1 MLNRLRIGPKL
12 LLAPGLVLALL
23 LATAACAW
31 FGMVRQNASMEN
43 LVQLRAARL
52 QAVADVAGEAR
63 MAHANIYQLL
73 AWINGSFAQARLDAL
88 TAQIRNRHGAVG
100 ARLERLTGGA
110 VADERGLL
118 AGSQQALASYRKA
131 VQETIELA
139 QVDQSI
145 ATNAMAKAERQFAA
159 LDVQLSQLAALE
171 KALSEAAYAQARQEF
186 GLLGMAMACLLALSV
201 ALSLAV
207 SMLLRRALLRDI
219 HGIGDSVRSLAA
231 GRLGPRPPVR
241 GRDEIADTARALDG
255 SVAQLNGTIR
265 SIRGAVLQIDVAA
278 REIASGNMDLSARTE
293 LQAGSLEETAS
304 AVDCLASAV
313 RSNAE
318 HAREACQLA
327 ANANQLAAHGGAAVA
342 DAVQTMEAIRSSSR
356 KIVEIIGVIDGIAFQ
371 TNILALNAAV
381 EAARAGEQ
389 GRGFA
394 VVAAEVRTLAQRS
407 ATAAHEIKALINA
420 SVSTIDRGAQSVG
433 VAGGSMGDIV
443 AAVQQVGDIIRR
455 ISAASAEQARG
466 ITEVNQAVGQIDDVT
481 QQNAALVEQA
491 AAAAASLQEQA
502 AGLAQAVAVFELEEH
517 TVHDGAED
525 SAAAAGT
532 ANAWMGDETDRA
544 AGGSVEGAH
553 GRLAVAVAEARRPST
568 PSAGGPSGIGGPG
581 ATAGSRSAPGERRAT
596 GSPMRAAGRR

>member
-12 LLAPGLVLALL
+12 LLAPGVVLALL
-23 LATAACAW
+23 LVTAACAW
-31 FGMVRQNASMEN
+31 FGMLRQNASMEN

-88 TAQIRNRHGAVG
+88 TAQIRNRHGAIG
-100 ARLERLTGGA
+100 SRLEQLAGGA
-110 VADERGLL
+110 ADDERGLL
-118 AGSQQALASYRKA
+118 AVSQQALATYRKA

-159 LDVQLSQLAALE
+159 LDAQLAQLAALE
-171 KALSEAAYAQARQEF
+171 KALSEAAYRGARQEF
-186 GLLGMAMACLLALSV
+186 RLLGMTMAGLLLLSV

-207 SMLLRRALLRDI
+207 SMLVRRALLRDI
-219 HGIGDSVRSLAA
+219 HAIGEGVRSLAA
-231 GRLGPRPPVR
+231 GRLVPRRPAR
-241 GRDEIADTARALDG
+241 GRDEIAETARALEG

-265 SIRGAVLQIDVAA
+265 SIRGAVQQIDLAS
-278 REIASGNMDLSARTE
+278 REIASGNMDLSSRTE
-293 LQAGSLEETAS
+293 LQASSLEETAS
-304 AVDCLASAV
+304 AVDSLAAAV

-327 ANANQLAAHGGAAVA
+327 ANANALAVRGGAAVA
-342 DAVQTMEAIRSSSR
+342 DAVQTMEAIRASSR

-407 ATAAHEIKALINA
+407 ATAAQEIKALINA
-420 SVSTIDRGAQSVG
+420 SVATIDSGAASVG

-443 AAVQQVGDIIRR
+443 ASVAQVSGIIQR
-455 ISAASAEQARG
+455 ISDASAEQARG
-466 ITEVNQAVGQIDDVT
+466 ITEVNGAVGQIDDVT

-502 AGLAQAVAVFELEEH
+502 AGLAQAVAVFELGEEGDDDA
-517 TVHDGAED
+517 DGAD
-525 SAAAAGT
+525 GAQAADAGARNAAARGAGALAGTGAAAAG
-532 ANAWMGDETDRA
+532 GRRA
-544 AGGSVEGAH
+544 A
-553 GRLAVAVAEARRPST
+553 ARD
-568 PSAGGPSGIGGPG
+568 
-581 ATAGSRSAPGERRAT
+581 GERRAP
-596 GSPMRAAGRR
+596 GSPMRGGSGRPRAGRPSGTAG